1 MFRSYNTIQALPI
14 NQGGLNYFMVY
25 PILQDVL
32 LKNIL
37 HGLLQI
43 HHIVYRFIS

>member
-1 MFRSYNTIQALPI
+1 MFRSYNTIQLTLSI
-14 NQGGLNYFMVY
+14 KVSLNYFMVY

-43 HHIVYRFIS
+43 HHIVHRFIS

>member
-1 MFRSYNTIQALPI
+1 MFRSYNTIQAHPI
-14 NQGGLNYFMVY
+14 NQGELNYFIVY

-43 HHIVYRFIS
+43 HHIVHRFIS